1 MEKKT
6 TNQLFQ
12 ETPEETTLKKAET
25 KPPKVENQV
34 AKVEQKPVTHIQ
46 RFQQHLDAYEHSI
59 LPSLLKKHNID
70 AAQFKNIVL
79 SEIKKNEKL
88 LQAFVE
94 SPSSMFASILAGAE
108 IGLIPSDIIGDFYL
122 IPRKIDGKMV
132 VTPQVGYKGIVNIL
146 LRSGEVTKVHAECV
160 YDKDEF
166 KAIYGLEQNIVH
178 VPNLEAERSAKTLKY
193 VYAVA
198 KLKNGDYQF
207 TVLTKGDIIKIS
219 NMSRYNNALYFN
231 DDRDPN
237 MWMVKKTALIQLSKM
252 LPKDYYGKK
261 AVEMENQLEGG
272 AMLILDENNE
282 VKIVDGK
289 KIVTTKYSSVK
300 NTLNQLPDI
309 PE

>member
-12 ETPEETTLKKAET
+12 ENSENASAKKEEIQVAKAET
-25 KPPKVENQV
+25 KPLS
-34 AKVEQKPVTHIQ
+34 AIQ
-46 RFQQHLDAYEHSI
+46 RFQQNLEAYEQNI
-59 LPSLLKKHNID
+59 LPSLLKKHNIEP
-70 AAQFKNIVL
+70 AQFKYIVL

-88 LQAFVE
+88 LQAFQE

-108 IGLIPSDIIGDFYL
+108 IGLIPSDMLGQFYL

-132 VTPQVGYKGIVNIL
+132 VTPQVGYKGLVDVL
-146 LRSGEVTKVHAECV
+146 LRSGEVTKVHTECV
-160 YDKDEF
+160 FEGDEF
-166 KAIYGLEQNIVH
+166 KAIYGLEQKIEH
-178 VPNLEAERSAKTLKY
+178 IPNFSAERSAKTLKY

-198 KLKNGDYQF
+198 KLKSGDYQF

-231 DDRDPN
+231 DERDPN

-272 AMLILDENNE
+272 AMLVLDEDNE
-282 VKIVDGK
+282 VRIVDGK